1 MTRFADRLFRR
12 KMLLALGL
20 VVLVVMTAVFA
31 WGAAPDPAPAVQ
43 AAWNGSA
50 ASGFAGG
57 TGTADDPYRIATA
70 EQLAHFR
77 DKVNGG
83 TTFEGKYIVLTAN
96 IDLISSSGTKQGFGT
111 IGTPTIDYGEE
122 YRPNG
127 TGGNVRIATDVSGKA
142 FQGVFDARIYEI
154 KNLYWN
160 GGDYRGLFGYIGEK
174 GKVYNV
180 TISNVELISTGSL
193 NGTIAAV
200 NRGLIDNCV
209 VASGTVKSAGRAGG
223 IVGFNYGGM
232 VRNSINW
239 ANVSANGNSIVGNHI
254 PGIHNVDW
262 LGSDFGGIAGV
273 MTSGAVIDQC
283 ANYGNVTGSAKVGAD
298 SGGTRAGGL
307 AGLLDTSTISD
318 SYFIGSLSNRNTNDI
333 GGFTGSIYNG
343 TVTNCYHQSGASKL
357 YGWEQSTTGGTRTN
371 NHASGSAAAGS
382 LNNGVWKVDTARH
395 NGYPYLI
402 NTRLFDSYAASQSD
416 LGLLP
421 EGSVPAG
428 YNNTNGTPI
437 SSADDFYAFR
447 NAENTTQNYYL
458 TQDITVTYPKNGNNI
473 VHYGLWYGGTFDGN
487 GHTITFQAGTSGSW
501 CSTMRYSRA
510 FGGFFASTING
521 GTVKNLKIVVEDSY
535 TTTDLDNTEVTSG
548 FGVIAGDV
556 SGATIDN
563 VSVEVKTLKFHTEC
577 NYGGWTNRV
586 NWYGQT
592 SFGGLFGTANDANNN
607 GVTIRNTS
615 VTFTGT
621 PEFKR
626 KTDDGGVW
634 SFFGGLIGNIK
645 NTAAINIQGVRVHF
659 QNGARYLMYRSNSGH
674 FGGMIG
680 ETYRN
685 GTVNISDS
693 FYDFDGELITENL
706 TGGYK
711 GKLIAAV
718 QSGTTK
724 LNNIYY
730 GPGEEASA
738 IYVSNGGTPTQNN
751 CYEIAGFD
759 GAGFLRADF
768 DPQTPG
774 MMWVTLN
781 ADGGSETLGRAGEW
795 DWSKDWDGM
804 ILVGS
809 QPGTYSV
816 RMSTAQLK
824 AFSTLNKGTGSVS
837 NDLYTGVDLS
847 SSLSF
852 SGQDSGI
859 VSELRKWQTS
869 PPEMRNYFGTWRGG
883 VAVEIGSGTVEIFD
897 KVTGAFVWATDGS
910 RNGNYFGNDGNLV
923 TNGGIGHLIPGT
935 YVARLVHPYA
945 AVLHHGST
953 NRYWYDFETIPFVE
967 FTIKPKTVTVEAS
980 AAYVYGDKAA
990 DADLGHTVWT
1000 TGGTQITAGDYTFT
1014 TSGNIAEIPFY
1025 LTFSVAAA
1033 GTSPRPAG
1041 SYPISVSTS
1050 SPIYS
1055 IGGTAG
1061 NYVVSPKPVTVTIA
1075 SANKTYG
1082 DGDPTFAWSTTDT
1095 LPYGEVA
1102 ANVLG
1107 ITLSRDEGEDV
1118 KDGGYAITG
1127 SSTNGNYT
1135 ISWING
1141 TLTIDPKAITVT
1153 IDDKTQVYGDPEET
1167 LTCSV
1172 GGLVNGDTEGD
1183 LNIHL
1188 QRADGRDVAE
1198 YPITGTYANANYTVT
1213 FTDGVYT
1220 ITARPIA
1227 VTIASAN
1234 KTYGD
1239 RDPAFTW
1246 STADTLPYDEVA
1258 KEVLGITLSRDEGEA
1273 VKDGGYAI
1281 TGSSTNGNYA
1291 IRWTNGTLT
1300 IDPKAIDVTIDDKTQ
1315 VYGNPAVALTAQTED
1330 TLPYGDLLDNI
1341 VSLTR
1346 EAGDTVK
1353 EGGYAITGEGV
1364 SDNYNVTFNNNGVYT
1379 ITARPVTVTLTFGG
1393 LKEEDGNYYWTYGDY
1408 GEGGFGTGTAAI
1420 TVSESGLVDGDGV
1433 GADFTV
1439 TQEGIAATLK
1449 NVGTY
1454 TFDLVLTGDN
1464 AFNYT
1469 LTKVFEGITGEG
1481 DTRDV
1486 EVRPLVLEYATT
1498 PASFVYNQYT
1508 ADTLP
1513 TPSELGAAASRETA
1527 LPYGDAEPE
1536 IVLVYTDTP
1545 ADIVSWSVGEHLQK
1559 IRVQLAEGQ
1568 SNYSLSADSDLITL
1582 IIKKGTISL
1591 ALDESFVKDYTYA
1604 AGLSVSFVDKLT
1616 AKDEFGKPYVP
1627 QYTAKL
1633 YFDESKV
1640 KWFEGTTSVDVPYV
1654 PSVNAE
1660 ETFVTLTLEIVASDP
1675 NYIGDTLTETIT
1687 LRKGEFD
1694 LSGVTF
1700 KNQTFT
1706 YDGTAH
1712 EMVFAGLPIALNGET
1727 LSGSVVYPGGADRI
1741 NHTPTPIEAQLV
1753 FTVSGKEY
1761 DGITYYNYKIP
1772 APRTA
1777 TMTID
1782 KAIVDLSQYGLQL
1795 ERRQQ
1800 ADGAVRETLTIEG
1813 SSVTVVYYAGC
1824 AFFVVPDADLP
1835 AFIEAEITGD
1845 AAATGA
1851 GAVKWDETNR
1861 KALPYQFTVKFH
1873 LSGANGNYEISGA
1886 DKRKVEVTVEQ
1897 RKVTLSPDRQDTVYN
1912 GEQQIPSADLT
1923 NWRYAF
1929 EGVEGGELDAFLA
1942 DFQASGTFV
1951 ARAESFVSIGTD
1963 EAVNAGIYA
1972 INGVY
1977 TPDSGNYNYAVTVN
1991 KSQQNSEG
1999 STDAFVIAKAQYG
2012 NLDNVT
2018 FDGKTV
2024 VYDGSAYTIAV
2035 SALPT
2040 DVKGNGVEPQY
2051 SVTQD
2056 GNLAEGVEFS
2066 NAGIYAYVAIWDDRN
2081 YEAVTREA
2089 TLTIQKATFDLSVVW
2104 FEDDTFT
2111 YDGRYHSL
2119 SVSSEQPLPDWITV
2133 SYSAN
2138 NSKKDVGSLL
2148 VTLTLSHKNP
2158 NYHLFDESDA
2168 QKRATL
2174 TIIARPIDVT
2184 ILSASKVYG
2193 DVDPDF
2199 VWKIGEGLVEGDDLK
2214 ITVSRADRDNQ
2225 NVGTYALNG
2234 TSDNGNY
2241 AVTFNADAVLTIGQR
2256 DLVIDLNSVSKV
2268 YRYPDPNPDPA
2279 LTFGI
2284 ADGYQLY
2291 YEDTVALLGV
2301 TLSRAAGETAGNYE
2315 ITATLPAVGNYRIT
2329 VGRTAVLTI
2338 AKADVTID
2346 VEGIVKD
2353 YVYTGESFRIDTGAT
2368 HNNTDEGAVLI
2379 YPDKDFL
2386 LVADSGEYTVSIAET
2401 ANYNAQSVTFTVTI
2415 VRADVAFDFGGVG
2428 QYVYNGSLQTVTGVT
2443 HTNTDAEATLVYRNH
2458 TFTDVPENGI
2468 LTIEVSI
2475 AQTAN
2480 FNAASATFDVT
2491 VDKAT
2496 YVIDIAFDD
2505 QTVSYHGDAVD
2516 LLIAG
2521 DLPEGVTVRYTGNGN
2536 RNQGVYVVVAEFE
2549 GDGRNYHPIP
2559 DREATLTILPAS
2571 LAVTIDDQTS
2581 VYGDA
2586 LNTLTYLVEGE
2597 IYSQDGVKDDPMIR
2611 IFKEDGLRAGEY
2623 AIKGHGGN
2631 ANYNVTFESAVYRIT
2646 PREATLTANEVT
2658 SVYGDPDTALTFV
2671 ADNVLDGDLERFTG
2685 GLQREPG
2692 RNVGRYAISSTLA
2705 NPDYTITFVA
2715 ADYIVL
2721 PREVTVTLR
2730 DQSGISGE
2738 DVLSQ
2743 SAYDITDGSVIAGDT
2758 LGLRLRRAPGTTRGE
2773 YPITATYSNQNYLL
2787 DIIPAIY
2794 YLSERAV
2801 ITFTRPSDFVYDGN
2815 PFSISASINS
2825 GTALIFTVNGVR
2837 SDNFFDAPG
2846 NYSVRISAAATDEY
2860 VEPIPVSFTFTI
2872 LAAELIF
2879 TDDQGGEIII
2889 SLPEGFMPGTAI
2901 EVVLAE
2907 SSVGDTIQKQ
2917 ISTAYAMV
2925 EGYDIFIV
2933 ENGVKIPLGEYVTS
2947 DTLKVRIKLPS
2958 VFAEEE
2964 SVWFVGFRGGKAE
2977 LGELTNE
2984 DGYVVIE
2991 GGSFDSVIFVSRQE
3005 LSTLIYLLIGV
3016 VILVAVVMTAYFL
3029 FRRKTV

>member
-43 AAWNGSA
+43 AAWNGLA

-57 TGTADDPYRIATA
+57 TGSAKDPYRIATA
-70 EQLAHFR
+70 EQLIYFR
-77 DKVNGG
+77 NQVNGG
-83 TTFEGKYIVLTAN
+83 STFEGEYIVLTAN
-96 IDLISSSGTKQGFGT
+96 IDLISTSGTKQGFGT
-111 IGTPTIDYGEE
+111 IGEVTGVTTEGV
-122 YRPNG
+122 NG
-127 TGGNVRIATDVSGKA
+127 KV

-180 TISNVELISTGSL
+180 TVSNVELISTGSL

-254 PGIHNVDW
+254 PGINNVEW

-273 MTSGAVIDQC
+273 MTSGAVLDQC
-283 ANYGNVTGSAKVGAD
+283 ANYGNVTGSAGVGEG

-343 TVTNCYHQSGASKL
+343 TVKNCYFQSNATKQFGWDQEKL
-357 YGWEQSTTGGTRTN
+357 GLEDNYHNNNFKTG
-371 NHASGSAAAGS
+371 SEAAGS
-382 LNNGVWKVDTARH
+382 LNNGVWKVETTRH

-447 NAENTTQNYYL
+447 NAENTTANYYL

-487 GHTITFQAGTSGSW
+487 GHTITFQAGTPDSW
-501 CSTMRYSRA
+501 CSVMRYSRA

-577 NYGGWTNRV
+577 NEQGWPNRV
-586 NWYGQT
+586 NWWGQT

-615 VTFTGT
+615 VTFTEM
-621 PEFKR
+621 PEFRR

-659 QNGARYLMYRSNSGH
+659 QDGAKYSMRVSNSGH

-693 FYDFDGELITENL
+693 FYDFDGALITENL

-730 GPGEEASA
+730 GPGAEASA
-738 IYVSNGGTPTQNN
+738 IYVPNGGTPTQNN

-781 ADGGSETLGRAGEW
+781 ANWNSAATLGRAGAW
-795 DWSKDWDGM
+795 DWTKDWDGM
-804 ILVGS
+804 ILVGY

-824 AFSTLNKGTGSVS
+824 AFSQISKGQGSVS
-837 NDLYTGVDLS
+837 NDLYTGVNLS

-852 SGQDSGI
+852 SGQASGI

-883 VAVEIGSGTVEIFD
+883 VAVESGRGTVEIFD
-897 KVTGAFVWATDGS
+897 KETGEFVWATDGS
-910 RNGNYFGNDGNLV
+910 QNGNYFDNNGNLV

-945 AVLHHGST
+945 AVLHQGYT
-953 NRYWYDFETIPFVE
+953 TQNWYDFETIPFVE
-967 FTIKPKTVTVEAS
+967 FTIAPKTVTVEAS
-980 AAYVYGDKAA
+980 ASCVYGDKAA

-1000 TGGTQITAGDYTFT
+1000 EGGTQIKAGDYTFT
-1014 TSGNIAEIPFY
+1014 TSDNIADIPFY

-1061 NYVVSPKPVTVTIA
+1061 NYVVSPKTIAVTIA
-1075 SANKTYG
+1075 SDNKTYG
-1082 DGDPTFAWSTTDT
+1082 DSDPKFTWSTTDT

-1118 KDGGYAITG
+1118 KEGGYAITG
-1127 SSTNGNYT
+1127 SSTNGNYA
-1135 ISWING
+1135 ISWTDG

-1153 IDDKTQVYGDPEET
+1153 INDKTQVYGDPEET

-1188 QRADGRDVAE
+1188 QRAEGRDVAE

-1239 RDPAFTW
+1239 SDPTFTW
-1246 STADTLPYDEVA
+1246 STADTLPYGEVA
-1258 KEVLGITLSRDEGEA
+1258 ANVLGITLSREGGEA

-1315 VYGNPAVALTAQTED
+1315 VYGNPAVALTAQTEA

-1353 EGGYAITGEGV
+1353 EGGYAITGKGV
-1364 SDNYNVTFNNNGVYT
+1364 SDNYNVTFKNNGVYT

-1393 LKEEDGNYYWTYGDY
+1393 LKEEGGNYYWTYGDY
-1408 GEGGFGTGTAAI
+1408 GEDGFGTGTATI
-1420 TVSESGLVDGDGV
+1420 TVSEGGLVSGDSV
-1433 GADFTV
+1433 GAAFTV

-1469 LTKVFEGITGEG
+1469 LTKVFEEITGEG
-1481 DTRDV
+1481 DTRKV
-1486 EVRPLVLEYATT
+1486 EVRPLVLKYTATT

-1513 TPSELGAAASRETA
+1513 KPSELGAKANLATT

-1536 IVLVYTDTP
+1536 IVLVYTDTH
-1545 ADIVSWSVGEHLQK
+1545 ADIVSWSVGEHPQK
-1559 IRVQLAEGQ
+1559 IRVEFTEGQ

-1582 IIKKGTISL
+1582 IIEKGTISL
-1591 ALDESFVKDYTYA
+1591 ALDESFVKEYTYA

-1633 YFDESKV
+1633 YFDERKA
-1640 KWFEGTTSVDVPYV
+1640 KWFEGTTSVGVPYV
-1654 PSVNAE
+1654 PSVDQE

-1727 LSGSVVYPGGADRI
+1727 LSGSVVYPDGADRV
-1741 NHTPTPIEAQLV
+1741 NHTPAPIEAQLV
-1753 FTVSGKEY
+1753 FTVSGKVYE
-1761 DGITYYNYKIP
+1761 GITYYNYEIP
-1772 APRTA
+1772 APLTA

-1800 ADGAVRETLTIEG
+1800 EGGAVRETLTIEG

-1824 AFFVVPDADLP
+1824 AFFVVPDAALP

-1851 GAVKWDETNR
+1851 GAVKWDATNQ
-1861 KALPYQFTVKFH
+1861 KALPYRFTVTFR
-1873 LSGANGNYEISGA
+1873 LNGANDNYEISNA
-1886 DKRKVEVTVEQ
+1886 EERNVEVTVEQ

-1942 DFQASGTFV
+1942 DFEESGTFV
-1951 ARAESFVSIGTD
+1951 ARAESFASIGTV

-2024 VYDGSAYTIAV
+2024 VYDGSAYTIVV

-2040 DVKGNGVEPQY
+2040 DIKGSGVEPRY

-2056 GNLAEGVEFS
+2056 GTAAAGVVFID
-2066 NAGIYAYVAIWDDRN
+2066 AGMYAYVAIWDDPN

-2089 TLTIQKATFDLSVVW
+2089 TLTIQKATFDLSVVR
-2104 FEDDTFT
+2104 FEDGTFT

-2133 SYSAN
+2133 SYSSN
-2138 NSKKDVGSLL
+2138 NSKKDVGA
-2148 VTLTLSHKNP
+2148 LTVSAELSHENP
-2158 NYHLFDESDA
+2158 NYNSFDASDA

-2193 DVDPDF
+2193 DDDPDF
-2199 VWKIGEGLVEGDDLK
+2199 VWEIGEGLVEGDDLK
-2214 ITVSRADRDNQ
+2214 ITVSRDDRDNQ

-2234 TSDNGNY
+2234 TSGNGNY

-2268 YRYPDPNPDPA
+2268 YRYPEPNPDPD

-2284 ADGYQLY
+2284 ADGYRLY

-2301 TLSRAAGETAGNYE
+2301 TLSRAPGETAGNYE
-2315 ITATLPAVGNYRIT
+2315 ITATLPDVGNYRIT
-2329 VGRTAVLTI
+2329 VGRKAVFTI

-2346 VEGIVKD
+2346 VEGIDKD
-2353 YVYTGESFRIDTGAT
+2353 YVYNGKPFRIEKGAT

-2379 YPDKDFL
+2379 YPDKEFR
-2386 LVADSGEYTVSIAET
+2386 LVADSGEYTVRIAET
-2401 ANYNAQSVTFTVTI
+2401 ANYKAQSVTFTVTI

-2443 HTNTDAEATLVYRNH
+2443 HTNTDAEATLEYRNH

-2521 DLPEGVTVRYTGNGN
+2521 ELPEGVTVRYTGNGN
-2536 RNQGVYVVVAEFE
+2536 RNRGVYVVVAEFE

-2559 DREATLTILPAS
+2559 DRAATLTILPAS
-2571 LAVTIDDQTS
+2571 LSVTIDDQTS

-2623 AIKGHGGN
+2623 AITGHGGN
-2631 ANYNVTFESAVYRIT
+2631 ANYDVTFESAVYRIT

-2743 SAYDITDGSVIAGDT
+2743 SAYDITDGNVIAGDT

-2947 DTLKVRIKLPS
+2947 DSLKVRIKLPS

-3005 LSTLIYLLIGV
+3005 LSTFIYLLIGV
-3016 VILVAVVMTAYFL
+3016 VILVAVIMTAYFL

>member
-43 AAWNGSA
+43 ASWNGSA
-50 ASGFAGG
+50 ATGFADAG
-57 TGTADDPYRIATA
+57 TEFAGAGTADDPHRIATA
-70 EQLAHFR
+70 EQLIYFR
-77 DKVNGG
+77 NQVNGG
-83 TTFEGKYIVLTAN
+83 RTFEGEYIVLTAN
-96 IDLISSSGTKQGFGT
+96 IDLISASGTKQGFGV
-111 IGTPTIDYGEE
+111 IGEVTSVTTAGV
-122 YRPNG
+122 N
-127 TGGNVRIATDVSGKA
+127 GKA

-180 TISNVELISTGSL
+180 TVSNVELISTGSL

-209 VASGTVKSAGRAGG
+209 VASGTVKSKGRAGG

-239 ANVSANGNSIVGNHI
+239 ANVSANGSSIVGNHI
-254 PGIHNVDW
+254 PGIHNVEW

-283 ANYGNVTGSAKVGAD
+283 ANYGNVTGSAEVGAG

-357 YGWEQSTTGGTRTN
+357 YGWEQSTSGGTRNN
-371 NHASGSAAAGS
+371 NHSSGSEAKKY
-382 LNNGVWKVDTARH
+382 LNNGVWKVDTTRH

-428 YNNTNGTPI
+428 YNNTSGTPI
-437 SSADDFYAFR
+437 RNADDFHAFR
-447 NAENTTQNYYL
+447 NAGTTSNNYYL
-458 TQDITVTYPKNGNNI
+458 TQDITVSGSWAMSGKYSSFS
-473 VHYGLWYGGTFDGN
+473 GTLDGN
-487 GHTITFQAGTSGSW
+487 GHTLTIKFEGEWPEMVS
-501 CSTMRYSRA
+501 STRPY
-510 FGGFFASTING
+510 GGFLCSVLNG
-521 GTVKNLKIVVEDSY
+521 GTIKNLNLVINMSQSQTANNDC
-535 TTTDLDNTEVTSG
+535 DGRSG
-548 FGVIAGDV
+548 LGGIAGIATGGYVDNCKV
-556 SGATIDN
+556 TIQNMGLWGLSGNTKEMA
-563 VSVEVKTLKFHTEC
+563 V
-577 NYGGWTNRV
+577 
-586 NWYGQT
+586 
-592 SFGGLFGTANDANNN
+592 GGLFGFVGQGASGTTTT
-607 GVTIRNTS
+607 VTNTL
-615 VTFTGT
+615 VNVTGT
-621 PEFKR
+621 FKAQR
-626 KTDDGGVW
+626 QNGSGWTWLAGITGAVVPNNTLNIQNSKVQFASGSTTTMLTAGDTGSVAAQGH
-634 SFFGGLIGNIK
+634 FGGLIGE
-645 NTAAINIQGVRVHF
+645 T
-659 QNGARYLMYRSNSGH
+659 MSGC
-674 FGGMIG
+674 
-680 ETYRN
+680 
-685 GTVNISDS
+685 TVNVRDLM
-693 FYDFDGELITENL
+693 YDFDGSFKTEQ
-706 TGGYK
+706 TGKSSKK
-711 GKLIAAV
+711 GKLIGANASGKVTLSNIFTDNGNTESAV
-718 QSGTTK
+718 LYNEHGATLDTSGCAK
-724 LNNIYY
+724 LAILDDT
-730 GPGEEASA
+730 ASLSDF
-738 IYVSNGGTPTQNN
+738 I
-751 CYEIAGFD
+751 FD
-759 GAGFLRADF
+759 RK
-768 DPQTPG
+768 TPG
-774 MMWVTLN
+774 MVWYTLN
-781 ADGGSETLGRAGEW
+781 ANWNSAATLGRAGAW
-795 DWSKDWDGM
+795 DWTKDWDGM
-804 ILVGS
+804 ILVGY

-837 NDLYTGVDLS
+837 NDLYTGVNLS
-847 SSLSF
+847 SPLSF

-883 VAVEIGSGTVEIFD
+883 VAVESGSGTVEIFD
-897 KVTGAFVWATDGS
+897 KETGEFVWATDGS
-910 RNGNYFGNDGNLV
+910 RNGNYFDNDGNLV

-945 AVLHHGST
+945 AVLHQGYT
-953 NRYWYDFETIPFVE
+953 TQNWYDFETIPFVE
-967 FTIKPKTVTVEAS
+967 FTIAPKTVTVEAS
-980 AAYVYGDKAA
+980 ASYVYGDKAA

-1000 TGGTQITAGDYTFT
+1000 KGGTQIKAGDYTFT
-1014 TSGNIAEIPFY
+1014 TSDNIAEIPFY

-1055 IGGTAG
+1055 ISGTAG
-1061 NYVVSPKPVTVTIA
+1061 NYVVRPKPITVTIA
-1075 SANKTYG
+1075 SFRKTYG
-1082 DGDPTFAWSTTDT
+1082 ASDPTFTWSTADT

-1102 ANVLG
+1102 EDVLG

-1118 KDGGYAITG
+1118 RDGGYAITG
-1127 SSTNGNYT
+1127 SSTNGNYD
-1135 ISWING
+1135 ISWTNG

-1153 IDDKTQVYGDPEET
+1153 IADKTQVYGDPEET

-2268 YRYPDPNPDPA
+2268 YRYPDPDPEPDPD
-2279 LTFGI
+2279 LTFGL
-2284 ADGYQLY
+2284 ADGYRLY

-2301 TLSRAAGETAGNYE
+2301 TLSRAPGETAGNYE